1 MTISELMSFI
11 GFPTLCAFGGYLFAR
26 VKSYHNITIAVQN
39 GVQALLRDRMLSSY
53 YSCARKECATVDEK
67 ECFEHLYNQ
76 YKALG
81 GNGVMEHIR
90 ESFMDLPM
98 E

>member
-1 MTISELMSFI
+1 MTVAELISFI
-11 GFPTLCAFGGYLFAR
+11 GFPAICGAIGYVIAK
-26 VKSYHNITIAVQN
+26 VKSYHSITVAVQN

-53 YSCARKECATVDEK
+53 YYCARKECATVDEK
-67 ECFEHLYNQ
+67 ESFEHLYNQ